1 MKEIRYVADTTANM
15 PEDFARSYDVKLAPI
30 HVIFDGKDYKEI
42 FEMSI
47 AEFHARLAKA
57 KAEGGALPTSSQPS
71 PAEFVEIYNGLIR
84 EGAKHII
91 SIHVTAKSSGTVNSA
106 NIAKGMVSGAEIHV
120 VDSGF
125 TSMLI
130 GYMIAEGSKAGN
142 DALAALAAIDHVKAN
157 SSLYFTVTETEHLEA
172 SGRTTGHEQVVQ
184 SEIKIKPV
192 IGVVDGVPKVV
203 SPERT
208 QRSFNVMLSDIG
220 EIVYLPRLI
229 ERLHRDAPGIRLTVR
244 RLARPRVSEELA
256 SGRID
261 LAVGWVDRPSDVYR
275 DELFMEDFVC
285 IVRPKHPRIGQRLTL
300 SQFASE
306 WHLVVGRADAGPDVF
321 LRATNASLEK
331 GFSKA
336 VRERK
341 VALLVPHFLAV
352 PNIIANTDLVCVV
365 PRQLGQVYEAYGQ
378 VRIVAL
384 PVKCESFAVSQF
396 WHKRFDAD
404 QGNVWLRAQVR
415 DLFCRRT
422 KT

>member
-1 MKEIRYVADTTANM
+1 MVNIRKLDLNLFVVLEALIRDHSVTRAAD
-15 PEDFARSYDVKLAPI
+15 
-30 HVIFDGKDYKEI
+30 
-42 FEMSI
+42 
-47 AEFHARLAKA
+47 RLGLSQPAVSAALKRLRQQL
-57 KAEGGALPTSSQPS
+57 GDPLLVRTRNGMLPTPRAQQ
-71 PAEFVEIYNGLIR
+71 IY
-84 EGAKHII
+84 
-91 SIHVTAKSSGTVNSA
+91 
-106 NIAKGMVSGAEIHV
+106 
-120 VDSGF
+120 
-125 TSMLI
+125 
-130 GYMIAEGSKAGN
+130 
-142 DALAALAAIDHVKAN
+142 
-157 SSLYFTVTETEHLEA
+157 SSLVHSLD
-172 SGRTTGHEQVVQ
+172 SIQNVVQ
-184 SEIKIKPV
+184 
-192 IGVVDGVPKVV
+192 DGPAF

-229 ERLHRDAPGIRLTVR
+229 GRLQRDAPGIRLTVR

-275 DELFMEDFVC
+275 DDLFMEDFVC

-300 SQFASE
+300 SQFALE
-306 WHLVVGRADAGPDVF
+306 WHLVVGRADAGPDIF
-321 LRATNASLEK
+321 LRATNATMEK
-331 GFSKA
+331 GFSKV

-415 DLFCRRT
+415 DLFWSRT